1 VGEEIGYI
9 MENAPL
15 TLEQTRQLQRG
26 LMEKLLDRAASDP
39 QFKQQVL
46 DDPEAAMREFP
57 EAQQIMQMQ
66 GAKQQAAQSQEGEVT
81 GQAMPGSDPS
91 TWGPPPTGYY
101 PIYNC
106 VWYSMYY
113 QQEWIPYW
121 S

>member
-1 VGEEIGYI
+1 MTES
-9 MENAPL
+9 APL

-26 LMEKLLDRAASDP
+26 LMEKVLDRAASDP
-39 QFKQQVL
+39 QFKQQIL
-46 DDPEAAMREFP
+46 DDPEAAMRDFP

-66 GAKQQAAQSQEGEVT
+66 GAKQQAQTQGATLQEDEVT

-106 VWYSMYY
+106 TWYSMYY

>member
-1 VGEEIGYI
+1 MTES
-9 MENAPL
+9 APL

-39 QFKQQVL
+39 LFKQQVL

-57 EAQQIMQMQ
+57 ESQLIMQMQ
-66 GAKQQAAQSQEGEVT
+66 GAKQQAQAQGAAMQGDDVQ
-81 GQAMPGSDPS
+81 GQGMPGSDPG
-91 TWGPPPTGYY
+91 TWAPTGYY
-101 PIYNC
+101 PVYNC

-113 QQEWIPYW
+113 QQDWIPYW